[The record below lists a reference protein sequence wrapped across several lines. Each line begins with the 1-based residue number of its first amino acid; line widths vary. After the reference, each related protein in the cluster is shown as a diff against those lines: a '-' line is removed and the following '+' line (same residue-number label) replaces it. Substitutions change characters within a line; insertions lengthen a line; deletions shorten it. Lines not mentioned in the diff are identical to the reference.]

1 MAAGLGPLAVG
12 CRPALT
18 DPLIMEQRVVIL
30 GGGTAG
36 TLTANRLRRELGD
49 QITIT
54 VVDRDDDHIYQP
66 GLLFVPFGRARPGR
80 IVRSR
85 GRQLRRGIGYHQ
97 SPVDRVDI
105 DRRQVHLEDRTV
117 LPYEVLV
124 VATGAALLP
133 GETEGLTDA
142 MARAKAF
149 SFYEPRGAAAL
160 RDALAG
166 FGGGRIAINVVDM
179 PIKCP
184 VAPIEFSFLAD
195 WYFRERGIRDQVELT
210 LVTPL
215 DGAFTRP
222 VASRELSGLLDR
234 KGVRLVTEFNT
245 GEVDAAGGRL
255 ISFDGRE
262 VGFDLAVVVPVHGGQ
277 AFVSRS
283 PGLGDALGFVPA
295 DERTLQSKA
304 SPDIFVVGDAADIR
318 ASKAGSVAH
327 FEGDVLVRNIRSFLF
342 GRPLSAHFDGHTN
355 CFIES
360 GFGKALLID
369 YNYDTEPLTGRFP
382 GPAGL
387 PLLKES
393 RLNHLGKLGFQQFY
407 WHVLLPGRDVPGLA
421 TAMPRAGKHLPAAA
435 DAQTL
440 LAGSQ
445 NDE

>member
-1 MAAGLGPLAVG
+1 MMKQ
-12 CRPALT
+12 
-18 DPLIMEQRVVIL
+18 IVIL
-30 GGGTAG
+30 GGGTGG
-36 TLTANRLRRELGD
+36 TLTANRLRREFGD
-49 QITIT
+49 ETAIT
-54 VVDRDDDHIYQP
+54 VVDRDDDHLYQP
-66 GLLFVPFGRARPGR
+66 GLLFVPFGRARPGT

-85 GRQLRRGIGYHQ
+85 ARQLRPGIGYHQ
-97 SPVDRVDI
+97 SAVDRVDI
-105 DRRQVHLEDRTV
+105 DRRHVYLEDGTL

-142 MARAKAF
+142 MAGGKAF

-195 WYFRERGIRDQVELT
+195 WYFRKRGIRHRVELT

-222 VASRELSGLLDR
+222 VASQQLSGLLDR
-234 KGVRLVTEFNT
+234 KGVQLVTEFNT

-262 VGFDLAVVVPVHGGQ
+262 VGFDLAVVVPLHGGQ
-277 AFVSRS
+277 DYVSRS

-304 SPDIFVVGDAADIR
+304 SPDIFAIGDAADLR

-327 FEGDVLVRNIRSFLF
+327 FEGDVLARNIRSFLA
-342 GRPLSAHFDGHTN
+342 GQPLGAHFDGHTN

-382 GPAGL
+382 GRVGL

-393 RLNHLGKLGFQQFY
+393 RLNHLGKLAFQRFY
-407 WHVLLPGRDVPGLA
+407 WHMLLPGRDVPGLGA
-421 TAMPRAGKHLPAAA
+421 AMPRAGKRPAEAAGTPAA
-435 DAQTL
+435 
-440 LAGSQ
+440 GPR

>member
-1 MAAGLGPLAVG
+1 MTDAVIVI
-12 CRPALT
+12 R
-18 DPLIMEQRVVIL
+18 RVVIL

-36 TLTANRLRRELGD
+36 TLTANRLQRELGGRAA
-49 QITIT
+49 IT
-54 VVDRDDDHIYQP
+54 VVDRDDDHWYQP
-66 GLLFVPFGRARPGR
+66 GLLFVPFGRARPEA

-85 GRQLRRGIGYHQ
+85 ARHLRPGIGYHHK
-97 SPVDRVDI
+97 SPVDLVDI
-105 DRRQVHLEDRTV
+105 GQRRVHLENGAS

-124 VATGAALLP
+124 VATGATLLP
-133 GETEGLTDA
+133 GETEGLTEA
-142 MARAKAF
+142 MGQGKAF
-149 SFYEPRGAAAL
+149 TFYEPAGAATL
-160 RDALAG
+160 REALAG
-166 FGGGRIAINVVDM
+166 FDGGRIAINIVNM

-184 VAPIEFSFLAD
+184 VAPIEFAFLAD
-195 WYFRERGIRDQVELT
+195 WYFRKRGIRDRVELT

-234 KGVRLVTEFNT
+234 KGVQLVTEFNT
-245 GEVDAAGGRL
+245 GEVDGDGGRL

-277 AFVSRS
+277 DYVSRS

-304 SPDIFVVGDAADIR
+304 SPDIFVIGDAADLR

-327 FEGDVLVRNIRSFLF
+327 FEGDVLVRNIRSFLA
-342 GRPLSAHFDGHTN
+342 GAPLAESYDGHAN

-369 YNYDTEPLTGRFP
+369 FNYETEPLAGRFP
-382 GPAGL
+382 GPVGL

-393 RLNHLGKLGFQQFY
+393 RLNHLGKLAFQQFY

-421 TAMPRAGKHLPAAA
+421 AAMPRSGKEFPAAA
-435 DAQTL
+435 DAGTVL
-440 LAGSQ
+440 TGSRR
-445 NDE
+445 DE